1 MQNEFATP
9 NPLTLKFKNVLSGL
23 QVYVTSSPQR
33 TRNDKRDETPERKDA
48 QLEDARRCAYA
59 SVGLDTDAKRANGM
73 IG

>member
-9 NPLTLKFKNVLSGL
+9 NPLTLKFKDVLSGL

-59 SVGLDTDAKRANGM
+59 SV
-73 IG
+73 

>member
-1 MQNEFATP
+1 MQNKFATP
-9 NPLTLKFKNVLSGL
+9 NPLALKFKNVLSGL

>member
-1 MQNEFATP
+1 MENKFASP
-9 NPLTLKFKNVLSGL
+9 SFSNLKFVKVLAGLNV
-23 QVYVTSSPQR
+23 YIENSPQR